1 MTPLQRA
8 GTTTKKTFRSLHV
21 RNYRLYFFGQ
31 MISVTGTWM
40 QTVAQAWLVLKLT
53 HSGLA
58 LGLTTGL
65 QFFPVLVAGA
75 WGGVVA
81 DRFEKRRV
89 VIATQAAQGLLAL
102 ILWTLMITGAV
113 QLWMIYALA
122 FALGCVTVVDV
133 PTRQA
138 FVMEMVG
145 PQDVTNA
152 VGLNSTVVTS
162 ARIVGPA
169 IAAAL
174 ISTVGIASCFL
185 INGISFAAVIWSLLR
200 MDRAALLELDRV
212 DHVKGQV
219 LEGLRYVWSDVTL
232 RSSLLLMTVVGTM
245 AFNFRVMLPLLAT
258 GAFHGGAGLYGI
270 LSVVM
275 GVGTLAGALIAANR
289 NRPTAKLLAGSALGF
304 GLLIVA
310 AGAAPNIA
318 TEIALLIPLGAIS
331 IIFAATCN
339 ATLQLGSADAMRGRV
354 MALYSVV
361 FLGTTPIGS
370 PLMGWIAQVA
380 GARASFYVAGIA
392 TVLGGLAALWALRR
406 RTALGA
412 IEDPRAEEP
421 ARAA

>member
-1 MTPLQRA
+1 
-8 GTTTKKTFRSLHV
+8 
-21 RNYRLYFFGQ
+21 
-31 MISVTGTWM
+31 
-40 QTVAQAWLVLKLT
+40 
-53 HSGLA
+53 
-58 LGLTTGL
+58 
-65 QFFPVLVAGA
+65 
-75 WGGVVA
+75 
-81 DRFEKRRV
+81 
-89 VIATQAAQGLLAL
+89 
-102 ILWTLMITGAV
+102 
-113 QLWMIYALA
+113 
-122 FALGCVTVVDV
+122 
-133 PTRQA
+133 
-138 FVMEMVG
+138 
-145 PQDVTNA
+145 
-152 VGLNSTVVTS
+152 
-162 ARIVGPA
+162 
-169 IAAAL
+169 
-174 ISTVGIASCFL
+174 
-185 INGISFAAVIWSLLR
+185 
-200 MDRAALLELDRV
+200 
-212 DHVKGQV
+212 
-219 LEGLRYVWSDVTL
+219 
-232 RSSLLLMTVVGTM
+232 
-245 AFNFRVMLPLLAT
+245 MLPLLAT

-318 TEIALLIPLGAIS
+318 TEIAFLIPLGAIS